1 MITQRAVNFAKV
13 LESLD
18 VPKNDVEQVRNL
30 LTEVEQ
36 VAEVLD
42 NPLVRWEEKKGVIK
56 SLMPE
61 SMWKFMRLL
70 CDHHCVSIQKD
81 IFEAYEDLVLEK
93 QGQIKATLRYAM
105 KLDSED
111 IEQVE
116 DMICKKYNKTG
127 VKLELI
133 EDSSLISGM
142 VLKVRGEEFDK
153 SARGTLE
160 ELQKTLVRR

>member
-61 SMWKFMRLL
+61 SM
-70 CDHHCVSIQKD
+70 
-81 IFEAYEDLVLEK
+81 
-93 QGQIKATLRYAM
+93 
-105 KLDSED
+105 
-111 IEQVE
+111 
-116 DMICKKYNKTG
+116 
-127 VKLELI
+127 
-133 EDSSLISGM
+133 
-142 VLKVRGEEFDK
+142 
-153 SARGTLE
+153 
-160 ELQKTLVRR
+160 

>member
-1 MITQRAVNFAKV
+1 MITQRAVNYAKV

-18 VPKNDVEQVRNL
+18 VPRKDVEQVRNL

-70 CDHHCVSIQKD
+70 CVQK
-81 IFEAYEDLVLEK
+81 
-93 QGQIKATLRYAM
+93 
-105 KLDSED
+105 
-111 IEQVE
+111 
-116 DMICKKYNKTG
+116 N
-127 VKLELI
+127 
-133 EDSSLISGM
+133 
-142 VLKVRGEEFDK
+142 
-153 SARGTLE
+153 
-160 ELQKTLVRR
+160 